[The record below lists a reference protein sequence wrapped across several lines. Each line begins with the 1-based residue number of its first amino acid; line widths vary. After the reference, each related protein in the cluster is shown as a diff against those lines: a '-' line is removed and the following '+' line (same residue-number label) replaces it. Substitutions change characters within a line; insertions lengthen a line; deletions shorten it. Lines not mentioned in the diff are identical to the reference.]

1 MAVAITDGM
10 HMLSCRDHLT
20 ASTLV
25 MAGEVADTYVGGAQ
39 GRQ

>member
-20 ASTLV
+20 ARTLV